1 MERLRDERSSDTPA
15 PRDGCAGFCTSS
27 WPFAKLPT
35 TVVRQRSPQR
45 WRTASAFALPSLHVD
60 IRSTPSSENPATTN
74 QWLASR
80 FAAPQLS
87 HM

>member
-1 MERLRDERSSDTPA
+1 MERPPGERSSDTPA
-15 PRDGCAGFCTSS
+15 PLVGRAGLCTRSS
-27 WPFAKLPT
+27 PFAKLPT

-45 WRTASAFALPSLHVD
+45 WRAASALALLSLHFD
-60 IRSTPSSENPATTN
+60 TRSTPSSENPATTN

-80 FAAPQLS
+80 FAAPQVS